1 MRTYNILQKI
11 AYLLVIFVALP
22 LMVLT
27 GLTMSPAVTAA
38 YPELFTLFG
47 GRQSAR
53 FIHFICAS
61 ALVGFLLSHLLMI
74 FVVGFI
80 NEMRSMITGKFRIEE
95 RS

>member
-1 MRTYNILQKI
+1 ML
-11 AYLLVIFVALP
+11 
-22 LMVLT
+22 LT

-61 ALVGFLLSHLLMI
+61 SLVGFLVIHLVMI
-74 FVVGFI
+74 FVVGFV
-80 NEMRSMITGKFRIEE
+80 NEIRSMITGKFRIEE
-95 RS
+95 QS